1 MKKFHKAKQASNRH
15 KRKNNPKSFHGKKY
29 RINGYKKKQDFMF
42 DIFEIKMV
50 KQKNKV
56 PPLLWLR
63 NVWVG
68 VPFLS
73 FVYPTHSYI
82 GDKNGYR

>member
-1 MKKFHKAKQASNRH
+1 
-15 KRKNNPKSFHGKKY
+15 
-29 RINGYKKKQDFMF
+29 MF

-73 FVYPTHSYI
+73 FVYPNHSYI
-82 GDKNGYR
+82 GVINGQR

>member
-15 KRKNNPKSFHGKKY
+15 KRKNNPKSFHGRKTY
-29 RINGYKKKQDFMF
+29 GYKKKQDFMF

-50 KQKNKV
+50 KQKTQSTSI
-56 PPLLWLR
+56 LWLS

-73 FVYPTHSYI
+73 FVDPTHSYI